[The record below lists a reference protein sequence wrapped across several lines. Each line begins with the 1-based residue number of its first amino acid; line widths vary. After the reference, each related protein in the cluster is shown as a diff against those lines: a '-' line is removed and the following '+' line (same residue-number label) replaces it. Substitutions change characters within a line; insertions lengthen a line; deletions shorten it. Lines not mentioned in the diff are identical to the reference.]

1 MNDLLS
7 TLEQLNE
14 ITDPEDLPEINRER
28 QALGHMDKLRIS
40 QSFPTTEYGSY
51 LGRHYLAAGYSS
63 SEAYEFLD
71 MLAQGREGVLPYLVI
86 PLRGGNLP
94 WLESTSRYLDSTPA
108 QTLGACLKIAPS
120 LSILDRYVK
129 TLHRHVEK
137 LQHRLAVRQTHL
149 AKELAEAYVR
159 RPQLDEKVLSPVLE
173 LTEIYGQPAKAK
185 KKLKGAEAARFD
197 ESKLYVPNLSSR
209 SAFWLCEQGGWSI
222 RGVRQQTERVLQ
234 QCKALFD
241 YGILQGNTE
250 PDACIESGLERTL
263 MQLKSAEQG
272 IRQLEDNLVR
282 IERIFAGLLPY
293 LGASTRLDTPW
304 QQPR

>member
-7 TLEQLNE
+7 TLEQMNE
-14 ITDPEDLPEINRER
+14 LTVPGDLPDINRER

-63 SEAYEFLD
+63 SEACEFLD
-71 MLAQGREGVLPYLVI
+71 LLAQGREGVLPYLVI

-94 WLESTSRYLDSTPA
+94 WLESTSRYLDSTTT
-108 QTLGACLKIAPS
+108 QTLGACLKLGPS
-120 LSILDRYVK
+120 LPIVNRYVS
-129 TLHRHVEK
+129 TLHRHVSR

-173 LTEIYGQPAKAK
+173 LAEIYGQPVKSK
-185 KKLKGAEAARFD
+185 KKLKEMSSSRWD
-197 ESKLYVPNLSSR
+197 ESKLYVPNLSAR
-209 SAFWLCEQGGWSI
+209 AAYWLCEQGGWTV

-234 QCKALFD
+234 QCKALLD
-241 YGILQGNTE
+241 YGILQGQTE
-250 PDACIESGLERTL
+250 PGACIEAGLERAL

-272 IRQLEDNLVR
+272 IRQLEDSFDRL
-282 IERIFAGLLPY
+282 ERIFGVLLPY
-293 LGASTRLDTPW
+293 LGASTRLEASW
-304 QQPR
+304 VQPR